1 MLTDGLTK
9 SKEASK
15 GGGSF
20 MKRVTALIPVSRFA
34 YMVVLV
40 MAREETSPFLDI
52 KAAAKTL
59 D

>member
-1 MLTDGLTK
+1 
-9 SKEASK
+9 
-15 GGGSF
+15 

>member
-1 MLTDGLTK
+1 
-9 SKEASK
+9 
-15 GGGSF
+15 
-20 MKRVTALIPVSRFA
+20 
-34 YMVVLV
+34 VVLV